1 MTGARLPHDDTR
13 RYSPSVTSSDRT
25 ERRVTISLASLSA
38 VACLLAGAVLGYALS
53 HSDAREAR
61 AEVASLRED
70 LDRLAGAHQ
79 TLQERNWILY
89 LELEQERVD
98 RGAPPVAPAPGV
110 FTEGV
115 YRVGTDI
122 KPGTYRGEVIG
133 EFGYWARLNSTSG
146 MVSGIVANSVVRGPF
161 VLTINP
167 SDVAVELRGVRI
179 TAEE

>member
-1 MTGARLPHDDTR
+1 MPHDDMPRQDRT
-13 RYSPSVTSSDRT
+13 VTSPARPM
-25 ERRVTISLASLSA
+25 RRVTVASALLIA
-38 VACLLAGAVLGYALS
+38 VACLLTGALLGYALAYS
-53 HSDAREAR
+53 ETRKAR
-61 AEVASLRED
+61 AEVSDLRDD
-70 LDRLAGAHQ
+70 LGRLADAHQ

-89 LELEQERVD
+89 LELEQERAD
-98 RGAPPVAPAPGV
+98 RGAPPAAPEPGV

-122 KPGTYRGEVIG
+122 APGAYRGEVVG
-133 EFGYWARLNSTSG
+133 GFGYWARLNSTSG
-146 MVSGIVANSVVRGPF
+146 MVSGIVANAVVRGPF